1 MTLDDLARE
10 LRVIRLGDE
19 LDTLGERANDHVAF
33 RNVFGSARS
42 TQPHIMSIL

>member
-19 LDTLGERANDHVAF
+19 LDALGGANDHVAF
-33 RNVFGSARS
+33 RNVFASARS